1 MWKSGCVA
9 AKGIGLGMHFKDYYD
24 TLGVEPSA
32 GEAEIKTA
40 YRRLARKFH
49 PDVSKESGA
58 EEKFKAVNEA
68 YEALRDPQK
77 RKAYDQLRTRGY
89 RPGDEVHPPP
99 GGFGQGGAEGFD
111 FDEIFAGG
119 GAGGGF
125 SDFFEEMFG
134 RRRAEGGSGQ
144 RPGGQRPQPRGDTR
158 AKLAVPLEAVYNGDS
173 VRISVNGKTLDV
185 RVPKGIKPGQMIRLG
200 GQGTHGDLLLEV
212 EYAAH
217 PRFEVD
223 GRNIIHVLAVAPWEA
238 ALGATVSVPTLGG
251 PVELR
256 IPADSEAGRKLRLR
270 GRGLPGSG
278 SSPAGDQIVELEVL
292 APRAHSDAERDAYRN
307 LRDAFGD
314 DWRRA

>member
-1 MWKSGCVA
+1 MQ
-9 AKGIGLGMHFKDYYD
+9 FKDYYD
-24 TLGVEPSA
+24 TLGLEPSA

-49 PDVSKESGA
+49 PDVSKETGA

-77 RKAYDQLRTRGY
+77 RAAYDQLRTRGY

-111 FDEIFAGG
+111 VDEIFAGG

-134 RRRAEGGSGQ
+134 RRRAEQAHGQ
-144 RPGGQRPQPRGDTR
+144 QPGARRPQPRGDTR
-158 AKLAVPLEAVYNGDS
+158 AKLAVPLESVYEGNS
-173 VRISVNGKTLDV
+173 VRIGINGKTLDV
-185 RVPKGIKPGQMIRLG
+185 RIPKGIRPGQIIRLG
-200 GQGTHGDLLLEV
+200 NQGTQGDLLLEV

-251 PVELR
+251 AVDLR

-270 GRGLPGSG
+270 GRGLPGPG
-278 SSPAGDQIVELEVL
+278 ATPAGDQIVELEVL
-292 APRAHSDAERDAYRN
+292 APRAHSDVERNAYGT